1 MLLFL
6 GALACDGGDTGSAPK
21 GYDLPAGDAAAG
33 GTVYTDNCSYCH
45 GEDGKLGYEMGGVAA
60 SDLTVEVP
68 EQSDDELATV
78 SIEGYGEMPPILSAD
93 DLQGVADCIAY
104 MRTVFP

>member
-45 GEDGKLGYEMGGVAA
+45 EMGGVAA